1 MATWSSFPRRSRVLG
16 TRAFWHPQTKL
27 FGLTGDLWMTSAGIE
42 IEAKRDDIAKFPFIV
57 LSGKSNLEQIGIVPK
72 YHAELVGQKPIELP
86 VHVTVDE
93 TQYRVVI
100 DATGLRDA
108 GDPSLRIKLTAD
120 RWFVRKNWGIR
131 RRSRRDF
138 VDGGAD
144 QRNASCVGP
153 QQFEISWRGQCPSTL
168 ILNSEKGRSTF
179 EAVQGRFW
187 IDERVFVAIKLLFV
201 NVRPASYIVTPM
213 KKRVPNR
220 GIILKP

>member
-1 MATWSSFPRRSRVLG
+1 M
-16 TRAFWHPQTKL
+16 
-27 FGLTGDLWMTSAGIE
+27 
-42 IEAKRDDIAKFPFIV
+42 
-57 LSGKSNLEQIGIVPK
+57 
-72 YHAELVGQKPIELP
+72 
-86 VHVTVDE
+86 
-93 TQYRVVI
+93 I

-120 RWFVRKNWGIR
+120 RWFVPQKFGIDEDPR
-131 RRSRRDF
+131 EL
-138 VDGGAD
+138 VMGAPTSVTLH
-144 QRNASCVGP
+144 ASAP
-153 QQFEISWRGQCPSTL
+153 RQFEISWRGQCPSTL

-220 GIILKP
+220 GTILKP